1 MNIPYEYYIAL
12 SGFLMVLGLVGVTV
26 RKNIIAV
33 LLSTELMLNAVN
45 IAFVAFDMKLH
56 DVAGQVFV
64 FFILTIAA
72 AEAAIGLGLV
82 MAIYRLRKDVDVEK
96 LTELKL

>member
-1 MNIPYEYYIAL
+1 MSIPYEYYIAL
-12 SGFLMVLGLVGVTV
+12 SGLLMVLGLVGVVV

-72 AEAAIGLGLV
+72 AEAAVGLGLV

-96 LTELKL
+96 LSELKL

>member
-1 MNIPYEYYIAL
+1 MTVGYEHYLVL
-12 SGFLMVLGLVGVTV
+12 SGLLMVIGLIGIVI
-26 RKNIIAV
+26 RKNIIA
-33 LLSTELMLNAVN
+33 LLISTELMLNSVN

-72 AEAAIGLGLV
+72 AEAAIGLGLI
-82 MAIYRLRKDVDVEK
+82 MAIYRMKKDVDVTK
-96 LTELKL
+96 ITELKG

>member
-1 MNIPYEYYIAL
+1 MSIPYEYYIAL
-12 SGFLMVLGLVGVTV
+12 SGLLMVIGLVGIII
-26 RKNIIAV
+26 RRNIIAI
-33 LLSTELMLNAVN
+33 LISTELMLNAVN
-45 IAFVAFDMKLH
+45 VAFVTFDMKLY

-72 AEAAIGLGLV
+72 AEAAIGLGLIV
-82 MAIYRLRKDVDVEK
+82 AIYRLRKDVNIDT

>member
-1 MNIPYEYYIAL
+1 MVPYEYYLVL
-12 SGFLMVLGLVGVTV
+12 SGLLMVLGFIGVIV
-26 RKNIIAV
+26 RKNIIA
-33 LLSTELMLNAVN
+33 LLISTELMLNSVN

-72 AEAAIGLGLV
+72 AEAAIGLGLI
-82 MAIYRLRKDVDVEK
+82 MAIYRMKKDVDVTK
-96 LTELKL
+96 IAELKG

>member
-1 MNIPYEYYIAL
+1 MIPYEYYIAL
-12 SGFLMVLGLVGVTV
+12 SGLLMVLGLTGIII
-26 RKNIIAV
+26 RRNIIAM
-33 LLSTELMLNAVN
+33 LISTELMLNAVN

-72 AEAAIGLGLV
+72 AEAAVGLGLI
-82 MAIYRLRKDVDVEK
+82 MAIYRLRKDVSVDT

>member
-1 MNIPYEYYIAL
+1 MSIPYEYYIAL
-12 SGFLMVLGLVGVTV
+12 SGLLMVLGLIGVTV

-33 LLSTELMLNAVN
+33 LISTELMLNAVN
-45 IAFVAFDMKLH
+45 IAFVAYDMKLN

-72 AEAAIGLGLV
+72 AEAAVGLGLV

-96 LTELKL
+96 LSELKL

>member
-12 SGFLMVLGLVGVTV
+12 SGFLMVLGLIGVTV

-45 IAFVAFDMKLH
+45 IAFVAFDMKLP

>member
-1 MNIPYEYYIAL
+1 MIPYEYYIAL
-12 SGFLMVLGLVGVTV
+12 SGLLMVLGLIGIII
-26 RKNIIAV
+26 RRNIIAV
-33 LLSTELMLNAVN
+33 LISTELMLNAVN
-45 IAFVAFDMKLH
+45 IAFVAFDMKLN

-72 AEAAIGLGLV
+72 AEAAIGLGLI
-82 MAIYRLRKDVDVEK
+82 MAIYRLRKDVTIDT

>member
-1 MNIPYEYYIAL
+1 MVPYEYYVAL
-12 SGFLMVLGLVGVTV
+12 SGLLMVLGLIGVII
-26 RKNIIAV
+26 RKNIIAM

-45 IAFVAFDMKLH
+45 IAFVAFDMKLA
-56 DVAGQVFV
+56 DVSGQVFV

-72 AEAAIGLGLV
+72 AEAAVGLGLI
-82 MAIYRLRKDVDVEK
+82 MAIYRLRKDVDVNT

>member
-1 MNIPYEYYIAL
+1 MVPYEYYVAL
-12 SGFLMVLGLVGVTV
+12 SGLLLVLGLIGVII
-26 RKNIIAV
+26 RKNIIAI

-45 IAFVAFDMKLH
+45 IAFVAFDMKLA
-56 DVAGQVFV
+56 DVSGQVFV

-72 AEAAIGLGLV
+72 AEAAIGLGLI
-82 MAIYRLRKDVDVEK
+82 MAIYRLRKDVDVNT

>member
-1 MNIPYEYYIAL
+1 MVPFEYYVAL
-12 SGFLMVLGLVGVTV
+12 SGLLMVLGFIGVIV
-26 RKNIIAV
+26 RKNIIAM

-56 DVAGQVFV
+56 EVAGQVFV

-72 AEAAIGLGLV
+72 AEAAIGLGLI
-82 MAIYRLRKDVDVEK
+82 MAIYRMKKDVDVEK
-96 LTELKL
+96 LTELKG

>member
-1 MNIPYEYYIAL
+1 MSIPYEYYIVL
-12 SGFLMVLGLVGVTV
+12 SGLLMVLGLIGIIV
-26 RKNIIAV
+26 RKNIITI
-33 LLSTELMLNAVN
+33 LISTELMLNSVN

-56 DVAGQVFV
+56 DVAGQIFV

-72 AEAAIGLGLV
+72 AEAAIGLGLI
-82 MAIYRLRKDVDVEK
+82 MAIYRLKKDVDVEK